1 MNKKSSAG
9 TIDGRSGMQGKDSS
23 HRSSLLTL
31 FHPQN
36 TRSNDSIGTSRLFQ
50 SELNLFQGSLPRSS
64 ETSSSNMTSTPIRG
78 PNRDRCETMEHA
90 VKAQNTELVQSV
102 KAQDARHLKEQ
113 TKHRRIPSNASSVMK
128 KNSFCRVI
136 TTQADVTL
144 SSSVTNSHQDPVV
157 PQVSNT
163 SFSSGESSSL
173 SHNSSKQS
181 LDTSHTS
188 CSSALAHRTNFC
200 DTYNLRTTE
209 PADKRTKTGFYKDN
223 KHNVVE
229 NNTCHGGTS
238 PSNGDF
244 SERPASS
251 PSSSVHSRQNKPI
264 PFIDELDHEEVT
276 YRESNVCI

>member
-1 MNKKSSAG
+1 MNKKNSTG

-36 TRSNDSIGTSRLFQ
+36 TRSSDSIGTSRLFQ

-64 ETSSSNMTSTPIRG
+64 ETSSSNITSTPIHR
-78 PNRDRCETMEHA
+78 PNRDRRETVEHA

-102 KAQDARHLKEQ
+102 KAQDMRRSNEQ
-113 TKHRRIPSNASSVMK
+113 SKHRRIPSNASSVVK
-128 KNSFCRVI
+128 RNSFCRVI

-144 SSSVTNSHQDPVV
+144 SSSVTHSLQNPVV

-173 SHNSSKQS
+173 SRRSSKQS
-181 LDTSHTS
+181 LNTSHAS
-188 CSSALAHRTNFC
+188 HSSALAHRTNFC
-200 DTYNLRTTE
+200 DTDNLQTTE
-209 PADKRTKTGFYKDN
+209 PADKRTKTDFNKDN
-223 KHNVVE
+223 MVE
-229 NNTCHGGTS
+229 NNACHGGIS

-251 PSSSVHSRQNKPI
+251 SSSSSSVHSRQNKPI
-264 PFIDELDHEEVT
+264 PFIDEVEHEEVT